1 MAFQTFD
8 CFFFFVIRTY
18 NVRYADRA
26 KNATTNVSKEF
37 TKIMSKGQAKQLAV
51 LPTLFL
57 GDEKESLPE
66 QLKGWEYVDL
76 RLIDDG
82 ERYTTI
88 HRIILCLVV
97 VVVVVLLLPFHSAMW
112 T

>member
-1 MAFQTFD
+1 
-8 CFFFFVIRTY
+8 
-18 NVRYADRA
+18 
-26 KNATTNVSKEF
+26 
-37 TKIMSKGQAKQLAV
+37 MSKGQAKQLAV

-97 VVVVVLLLPFHSAMW
+97 VVVVVLLLPFCHVDLIEPL
-112 T
+112 TPYTDLFRE